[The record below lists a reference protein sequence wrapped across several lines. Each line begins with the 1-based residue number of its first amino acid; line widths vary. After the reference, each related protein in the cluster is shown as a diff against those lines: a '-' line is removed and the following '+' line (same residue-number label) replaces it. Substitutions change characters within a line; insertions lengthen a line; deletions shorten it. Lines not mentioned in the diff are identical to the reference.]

1 MADPN
6 RLSGLDVG
14 DVRNTDAIR
23 DQLDRILGHSEFQ
36 ATDRLRA
43 FLRFVVEEAL
53 AGRGAAI
60 RGYTIATR
68 VFRRSENFDPSR
80 DPIVRI
86 EAGRLRRALE
96 RYYLV
101 AGGLDP
107 IRIDIPKG
115 RYVPRFHR
123 QTPARGGANSP
134 STNGS
139 DGLLP
144 DDGPCVA
151 ILPFRDLTGDPDRAF
166 FVNGLVEE
174 LVNELNHYEN
184 IIAVPCGPLTG
195 GPVHGAVDPGDRDTI
210 GARFVLGGSVRRD
223 TTELKIAAQLT
234 DTATVRQ
241 VWGES
246 YKVSLEASGLIAT
259 QEELAAD
266 VIAAIADEY
275 GVIAKRLTR
284 ESQNVAPAELS
295 TYDALLRYHHYM
307 LVMTPAAA
315 EDAFVALQC
324 ATQAEPEYGQTWSGL
339 ANLHAHAWAFDLP
352 GFDEPLET
360 AFSYARRG
368 AALAPESQ
376 LARTILA
383 YVYLLRGETELFAEE
398 ADAALAL
405 NPNSPNFSG
414 TIGYLLACA
423 GDCDRGFALLHRSIS
438 LNPCHPRW
446 FHHGLFIVYFQRRQ
460 YQKAL
465 EEAEKVGHKVA
476 FWDPVL
482 RAAALGKL
490 GRLEDASASWQE
502 LRRIKPDFERRVRE
516 FLPRTATPP
525 EIWDDFLDGL
535 RMAGASIDL

>member
-1 MADPN
+1 M
-6 RLSGLDVG
+6 
-14 DVRNTDAIR
+14 
-23 DQLDRILGHSEFQ
+23 DRILGHPEFQ
-36 ATDRLRA
+36 ATDRLRD

-53 AGRGAAI
+53 AGRGAGI
-60 RGYTIATR
+60 KGYTVATR
-68 VFRRSENFDPSR
+68 VFGRGERFDASR

-101 AGGLDP
+101 AGGRDP

-123 QTPARGGANSP
+123 QTPARGGATFP
-134 STNGS
+134 SAS
-139 DGLLP
+139 DGDGPLP
-144 DDGPCVA
+144 DDEPCVA
-151 ILPFRDLTGDPDRAF
+151 ILPFRDLTGDSDRKF

-184 IIAVPCGPLTG
+184 IIAVPCQQAG
-195 GPVHGAVDPGDRDTI
+195 GGVAGDILKPRVGDRID
-210 GARFVLGGSVRRD
+210 ARFVLGGSVRRD
-223 TTELKIAAQLT
+223 AVELKIAAQLT

-246 YKVSLEASGLIAT
+246 YKVPLEASGLIAT
-259 QEELAAD
+259 QEELARD
-266 VIAAIADEY
+266 VIAAIAGEY

-284 ESQNVAPAELS
+284 ESRQKPPTELS

-307 LVMTPAAA
+307 LVMTPTAG
-315 EDAFVALQC
+315 EQAFVALRC
-324 ATQAEPEYGQTWSGL
+324 ATEAEPDYGPTWSGL
-339 ANLHAHAWAFDLP
+339 ANLHAHAWVFDLP

-360 AFSYARRG
+360 ALTYARRG
-368 AALAPESQ
+368 AALAPDSQ

-383 YVYLLRGETELFAEE
+383 YVYLLRGERELFAEE
-398 ADAALAL
+398 ADAALDL

-423 GDCDRGFALLHRSIS
+423 GECDRGFALLQRAIG

-446 FHHGLFIVYFQRRQ
+446 FHHGLFIIHFQRKQ
-460 YQKAL
+460 YQEAL

-490 GRLEDASASWQE
+490 GRLQEASASVQE

-516 FLPRTATPP
+516 FLPRTATSP

-535 RMAGASIDL
+535 RKAGLQIDP